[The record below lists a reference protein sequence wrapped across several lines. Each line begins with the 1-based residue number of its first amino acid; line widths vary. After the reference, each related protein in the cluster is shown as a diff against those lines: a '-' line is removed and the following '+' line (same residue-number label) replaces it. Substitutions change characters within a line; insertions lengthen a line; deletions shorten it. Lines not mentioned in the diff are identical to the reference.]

1 MDFGGILRPGDA
13 ILVSQASAEPL
24 TLTEALVAQRHAIGG
39 VSVFLGV
46 QLTDTFRPEHADAL
60 RFSSFGAMEGNFRLA
75 EAGKLDLFP
84 VHYSEVPRLI
94 ESGRLRCDVALLSLS
109 PPGPD
114 GRSSI
119 GVCHDWML
127 EAARRARVVIA
138 EVNERMPWTYGSE
151 ELPEIRI
158 ERMVQSS
165 RALPVYPPPEIGETE
180 RAIACRAASYI
191 EDGAVLEMGI
201 GAIPSAILAQ
211 LSDRRDLGVHSGLL
225 TDSVVELIERGV
237 VTNSRKTI
245 DRGHTVTGML
255 WGSEKLYRLAERN
268 PAIRLRPIRYTHD
281 LSVIASIDNFVGI
294 NGAVEVDLT
303 GQINAEMAGRHYVGG
318 IGGQG
323 DFMRGALLAR
333 GGRSIIAL
341 PSTTRDGARSR
352 IVARIDSG
360 VVTTA
365 RADADVIVTEWGAA
379 ELRGATI
386 PERIARMLAIAHPKH
401 REALER
407 ALRDF
412 R

>member
-1 MDFGGILRPGDA
+1 MDFAGILRPGDA

-46 QLTDTFRPEHADAL
+46 QLSDTFKPEHAGAIG
-60 RFSSFGAMEGNFRLA
+60 FSSFGAMEGNFLLA
-75 EAGKLDLFP
+75 RAGKLDVFP
-84 VHYSEVPRLI
+84 VHYSEVPRLL
-94 ESGRLRCDVALLSLS
+94 ESGRIRCDVALLTLS
-109 PPGPD
+109 PPNAQGEASL
-114 GRSSI
+114 GTCR
-119 GVCHDWML
+119 DWM
-127 EAARRARVVIA
+127 EDAARRARVVIA
-138 EVNERMPWTYGSE
+138 EVNERMPWTYGE
-151 ELPEIRI
+151 ERMRELRIDHVVRSSRPLPE
-158 ERMVQSS
+158 
-165 RALPVYPPPEIGETE
+165 YPPPEIGDTE
-180 RAIACRAASYI
+180 REIARHAARYI
-191 EDGAVLEMGI
+191 EDGAVLETGI

-211 LSDRRDLGVHSGLL
+211 LSDRRDLGVHSGLI
-225 TDSVVELIERGV
+225 TDSVVDLIERGV

-245 DRGHTVTGML
+245 DRGVTVAGML
-255 WGSEKLYRLAERN
+255 WGTEKFYRLVARN
-268 PAIRLRPIRYTHD
+268 RAIRFRPIRYTHD
-281 LSVIASIDNFVGI
+281 LRVIASIDNFVGI

-303 GQINAEMAGRHYVGG
+303 GQINAETAGPHYVGG

-341 PSTTRDGARSR
+341 PSTARGGELSR

-386 PERIARMLAIAHPKH
+386 SERIERMLAIAHPRH

-407 ALRDF
+407 AVRDF
-412 R
+412 P